1 MSKEVTISQRQVE
14 MENGCSNVA
23 MEEEVS
29 FSIVVKVDQCD
40 QGGNN
45 TYDFNIEVNV

>member
-1 MSKEVTISQRQVE
+1 

-45 TYDFNIEVNV
+45 TYDFNIEVNI